1 MNRKIFAVNAG
12 SSSLKFQLLEMPTE
26 IVITKGIFER
36 IGSSEA
42 EFTLKY
48 NTVKKH
54 EVVPLHNHQEAVDHL
69 LKVLVAEG
77 IIESLKEIDGIGHRV
92 AHGGEGFKDS
102 AVINDSTL
110 QTIESLKIL

>member
-102 AVINDSTL
+102 
-110 QTIESLKIL
+110 